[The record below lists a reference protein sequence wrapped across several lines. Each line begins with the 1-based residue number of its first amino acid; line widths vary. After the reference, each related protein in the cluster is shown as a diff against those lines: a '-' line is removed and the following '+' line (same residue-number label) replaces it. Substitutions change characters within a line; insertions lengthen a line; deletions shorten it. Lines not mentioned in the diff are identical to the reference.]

1 MKLNESS
8 FKQLITEELIVS
20 LLQEKRIVQAEELLW
35 ETRQQQRLDEK
46 WWKRVL
52 GTWTPTDEDIKDETL
67 EDKLEDLT
75 VNVIRDL
82 RGSGQYSKEQ
92 AEEIV
97 KKYLD
102 GDPDMTRI
110 DHKDLTNLFFKLSK
124 KQAEEIEKLEAAE
137 DEAGGAETQA
147 GEQEAEAEGE
157 TAAETVKDISTLL
170 QDPTTRKLLLRGLI
184 TLLTNDSVERVLAT
198 LKPEGAREAVLTFLK
213 QVADMEPKALRQIK
227 SQMQGELFSSLMG
240 GEEIFGLATAQ
251 ELDQMT
257 DPSATPEQQ
266 ERAGKTVKRMVGKAA
281 GDRVSSKLSKVGLSE
296 QAYRTMVKNA
306 TILEMFNLYI
316 EKKLLI
322 KESI

>member
-46 WWKRVL
+46 WWKKVL

-110 DHKDLTNLFFKLSK
+110 DHKDLTNLFFK
-124 KQAEEIEKLEAAE
+124 
-137 DEAGGAETQA
+137 
-147 GEQEAEAEGE
+147 
-157 TAAETVKDISTLL
+157 
-170 QDPTTRKLLLRGLI
+170 
-184 TLLTNDSVERVLAT
+184 
-198 LKPEGAREAVLTFLK
+198 
-213 QVADMEPKALRQIK
+213 
-227 SQMQGELFSSLMG
+227 
-240 GEEIFGLATAQ
+240 
-251 ELDQMT
+251 
-257 DPSATPEQQ
+257 
-266 ERAGKTVKRMVGKAA
+266 
-281 GDRVSSKLSKVGLSE
+281 KV
-296 QAYRTMVKNA
+296 
-306 TILEMFNLYI
+306 
-316 EKKLLI
+316 
-322 KESI
+322 